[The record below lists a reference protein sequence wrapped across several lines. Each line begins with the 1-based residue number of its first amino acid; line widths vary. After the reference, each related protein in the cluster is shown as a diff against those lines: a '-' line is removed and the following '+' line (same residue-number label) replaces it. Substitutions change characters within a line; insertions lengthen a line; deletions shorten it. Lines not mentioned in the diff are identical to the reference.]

1 MEGREGTAMLG
12 TKMDAALRKAFAA
25 DIGTGH
31 HPHEREKVQV
41 QARQVKSQA
50 SKLLL
55 STQIQNSLPTPALA
69 RRMGSFSLEL
79 HVPVSLPGVAGSVLL
94 NDSKIRSY

>member
-12 TKMDAALRKAFAA
+12 TKMEAAALRKAFAA

-69 RRMGSFSLEL
+69 RRMGSFWFCICIFFPYPEN
-79 HVPVSLPGVAGSVLL
+79 LP
-94 NDSKIRSY
+94 